1 MPTILRSAGLS
12 VRIYLND
19 HAPPHVHVISAR
31 GETRIA
37 LGDDRVGPFHL
48 TIVGLTRSE
57 AATALRLV
65 AGNIELCRAR
75 WKDVHG

>member
-1 MPTILRSAGLS
+1 LPTVLRSAGFS

-19 HAPPHVHVISAR
+19 HAPPHVHVVGAR

-37 LGDDRVGPFHL
+37 LGGGAVGPFHL

-65 AGNIELCRAR
+65 AKNIELCRAR
-75 WKDVHG
+75 